1 MSVNITF
8 LGGTGTVTGSKY
20 LVQHDGKKLLVDCG
34 LFQGYKQLRLR
45 NWNPMPIE
53 AADVDAV
60 LLTHAHLDHS
70 GYVPLLYRQGY
81 RGHIHATPAT
91 CDLCAILLPD
101 SGHIQEEDAA
111 FLNRHG
117 FTKHTPAM
125 PLYGKHDALLSLQ
138 LLKPERE
145 GISFS
150 PIPGWKVTFSH
161 AGHILGAASI
171 LLEVAGRRILFSGD
185 LGRPDDLIM
194 KAPDLPPDADTVLIE
209 STYGNRTHPQEDVLT
224 ELTAAIKRVA
234 ARGGVAVVPVF
245 AVGRAQALL
254 HAIAQL
260 KASGEIPH
268 SLPIFL
274 DSPMAVHTTELM
286 PRHPEAHRLDT
297 KSLSDL
303 KHVATMVETPEQ
315 SKGLAKR
322 HGPMVILSAS
332 GMATGGRVLHHLAH
346 YLPDHRNMVIL
357 TGYQAPG
364 TRGATLANGGNVVR
378 IHAQDVAVNAE
389 VVQLQSSSAHAD
401 ATQLLDWLKH
411 MKHAPDQVYVVHGEP
426 EASDALRQRIE
437 RELKWRAVVPEHGST
452 WPT

>member
-20 LVQHDGKKLLVDCG
+20 LVQHGGKQLLVDCG

-45 NWNPMPIE
+45 NWSPMPIE
-53 AADVDAV
+53 APDVDAV

-70 GYVPLLYRQGY
+70 GYIPLLYRQGY
-81 RGHIHATPAT
+81 RGRIHATPAT

-117 FTKHTPAM
+117 YTKHAPAM
-125 PLYGKHDALLSLQ
+125 PLYGKHDALQSLQ
-138 LLKPERE
+138 LLKSERE

-150 PIPGWKVTFSH
+150 PIPGWKATFSH

-171 LLEVAGRRILFSGD
+171 LLEVADRRILFSGD

-194 KAPDLPPDADTVLIE
+194 KAPDLPPNADTVVIE
-209 STYGNRTHPQEDVLT
+209 STYGNRIHPQEDVLT
-224 ELTAAIKRVA
+224 ELAAAIKRVA

-260 KASGEIPH
+260 KERGEIPH
-268 SLPIFL
+268 GLPIFL
-274 DSPMAVHTTELM
+274 DSPMAVHTTDLM
-286 PRHPEAHRLDT
+286 PRHPEAHRLDAKALNT
-297 KSLSDL
+297 L

-315 SKGLAKR
+315 SKALAKR

-346 YLPDHRNMVIL
+346 HLPHHRNMVIL

-364 TRGATLANGGNVVR
+364 TRGATLASGSGLVR

-401 ATQLLDWLKH
+401 AKQLMDWLGH
-411 MKHAPDQVYVVHGEP
+411 MPHAPDQVYVVHGEP

-452 WPT
+452 WPV

>member
-53 AADVDAV
+53 ATDVDAV

-70 GYVPLLYRQGY
+70 GYLPLLHRQGF
-81 RGHIHATPAT
+81 RGRVHATPAT

-117 FTKHTPAM
+117 YSKHTPAL
-125 PLYGKHDALLSLQ
+125 PLYSKHDAIVSLNLLH
-138 LLKPERE
+138 PEVV
-145 GISFS
+145 GKTFS
-150 PIPGWKVTFSH
+150 PIPGWKATFSS

-194 KAPDLPPDADTVLIE
+194 KAPDLPPEADTVLIE
-209 STYGNRTHPQEDVLT
+209 STYGNRTHPQEDVLA
-224 ELTAAIKRVA
+224 ELAPALKRVA
-234 ARGGVAVVPVF
+234 SRGGVAVVPVF

-254 HAIAQL
+254 HAISLL
-260 KASGEIPH
+260 KERGDIPH

-274 DSPMAVHTTELM
+274 DSPMAVHTTELL
-286 PRHPEAHRLDT
+286 PRHPDAHRLDGEA
-297 KSLSDL
+297 LHQM
-303 KHVATMVETPEQ
+303 KHIATMVETPEQ
-315 SKGLAKR
+315 SKALAKR

-346 YLPDHRNMVIL
+346 YLPERRNMVIL

-364 TRGATLANGGNVVR
+364 TRGDTLAKGGNTVR
-378 IHAQDVAVNAE
+378 IHAQEVAVNAE

-411 MKHAPDQVYVVHGEP
+411 MKHAPSQVYVVHGEL
-426 EASDALRQRIE
+426 EAADVLRQRIE
-437 RELKWRAVVPEHGST
+437 HELKWRAVVPEHGST

>member
-70 GYVPLLYRQGY
+70 GYLPLLHRQGF
-81 RGHIHATPAT
+81 RGRVHATPAT

-117 FTKHTPAM
+117 YSKHTPAL
-125 PLYGKHDALLSLQ
+125 PLYSKHDAIVSLNLLH
-138 LLKPERE
+138 PEVI
-145 GISFS
+145 GKTFS
-150 PIPGWKVTFSH
+150 PIPGWKATFSS

-185 LGRPDDLIM
+185 LGRPDDLVM
-194 KAPDLPPDADTVLIE
+194 NPPDVPPEADTVLIE
-209 STYGNRTHPQEDVLT
+209 STYGNRTHPKEDVLA
-224 ELTAAIKRVA
+224 ELAPALKRVA
-234 ARGGVAVVPVF
+234 SRGGVAVVPVF

-254 HAIAQL
+254 YAISLL
-260 KASGEIPH
+260 KERGDIPR

-274 DSPMAVHTTELM
+274 DSPMAVHTTELL
-286 PRHPEAHRLDT
+286 PRHPDALRLDT
-297 KSLSDL
+297 HALHKMA
-303 KHVATMVETPEQ
+303 HIATMVETPEQ
-315 SKGLAKR
+315 SKALAKH

-364 TRGATLANGGNVVR
+364 TRGDTLAKGNSTVR

-389 VVQLQSSSAHAD
+389 VVQLESSSAHAD
-401 ATQLLDWLKH
+401 ATQLISWLKH
-411 MKHAPDQVYVVHGEP
+411 MKHAPSQVYVVHGEL
-426 EASDALRQRIE
+426 DAADTMRQRIE
-437 RELKWRAVVPEHGST
+437 RELRWRAVVPEHGST

>member
-34 LFQGYKQLRLR
+34 LFQGFKQLRLR

-53 AADVDAV
+53 ATDVDAV
-60 LLTHAHLDHS
+60 LLTHSHLDHS
-70 GYVPLLYRQGY
+70 GYLPLLYRQGF
-81 RGHIHATPAT
+81 RGHVHATPAT

-117 FTKHTPAM
+117 YTKHAPAM

-138 LLKPERE
+138 LLKPEHE

-150 PIPGWKVTFSH
+150 PIPGWKATFSH

-185 LGRPDDLIM
+185 VGRPDDLVM
-194 KAPDLPPDADTVLIE
+194 KAPDLPPNADTVLIE
-209 STYGNRTHPQEDVLT
+209 STYGNREHPREDVLA
-224 ELTAAIKRVA
+224 ELAPALKRVA

-254 HAIAQL
+254 YAISLL
-260 KASGEIPH
+260 KARGDIPH
-268 SLPIFL
+268 GLPIFL
-274 DSPMAVHTTELM
+274 DSPMAVHTTELL
-286 PRHPEAHRLDT
+286 PRHPDAHRLDAQT
-297 KSLSDL
+297 LHAL

-315 SKGLAKR
+315 SKALAKR

-364 TRGATLANGGNVVR
+364 TRGATLASGDGVVR
-378 IHAQDVAVNAE
+378 IHAQDVVVNAE

-401 ATQLLDWLKH
+401 ASQLIDWLRQ
-411 MKHAPDQVYVVHGEP
+411 MKSPPDQVYVVHGEP

-437 RELKWRAVVPEHGST
+437 RDLKLRAVVPEHGST